1 MTPTGTTMF
10 TAQASTAGH
19 PDKLCDRI
27 SDTIVGRVLRQDP
40 LGGVTAECA
49 VSTGIVFVSVKLAAD
64 AVIDLPLAARDVLL
78 ELGYDRGD
86 MNAATCT
93 VMTTLSDQRRGTRR
107 DERAIEAEAYDAVVA
122 TEQVT
127 CFGFACRQ
135 SPGLV
140 PLPLWLAR
148 RLARRLAEV
157 ERRGE
162 LPWLSPDAKTQVGV
176 EYDGLVPRRL
186 HSVTLLAGHRAEAD
200 VALEGL
206 RGALL
211 EHVLWPA
218 FEDEPV
224 RPDDRTRIAVNP
236 EGLVVGGPARH
247 AGLTGRKAAEDVHGE
262 YARCGTAALS
272 GKDPARIDRIGAY
285 AARHAA
291 RLVVAAGLAEECE
304 VMLSYAVGLAAPV
317 AVAVRCRGARLDDDA
332 VAARVRATLDFR
344 PAAIVRRFGLRDLAA
359 SADDG
364 FWPRLAAY
372 GHVGRTDLALP
383 WEDDTGA
390 DALR

>member
-1 MTPTGTTMF
+1 MTPTTMF

-40 LGGVTAECA
+40 LGGISAECA

-93 VMTTLSDQRRGTRR
+93 VMTTLSEHPRGERA
-107 DERAIEAEAYDAVVA
+107 DERLLDPDALDRVVA
-122 TEQVT
+122 AEQVT

-148 RLARRLAEV
+148 QLARRVAEV
-157 ERRGE
+157 ERSGA
-162 LPWLSPDAKTQVGV
+162 LPWLSPDAKTQVGI
-176 EYDGLVPRRL
+176 EYEGLVPRRL
-186 HSVTLLAGHRAEAD
+186 HSVTLLAGHRAEAEVSLD
-200 VALEGL
+200 RL
-206 RGALL
+206 RAELL
-211 EHVLWPA
+211 EHVVRPA
-218 FEDEPV
+218 FDGEPL
-224 RPDDRTRIAVNP
+224 RPDERTRLAVNP

-247 AGLTGRKAAEDVHGE
+247 AGLTGRKTAEDVHSE

-272 GKDPARIDRIGAY
+272 GKDPARIDRVGAY

-291 RLVVAAGLAEECE
+291 RLVVSAGLASECE

-317 AVAVRCRGARLDDDA
+317 AVSVRCRGGQLDDGTI
-332 VAARVRATLDFR
+332 AARVQATLDFR
-344 PAAIVRRFGLRDLAA
+344 PAAIARRFSLRDLAA
-359 SADDG
+359 IADDG

-383 WEDDTGA
+383 WEDDAAA